1 MENAEAFRQWD
12 GVAPGWIKWE
22 HVSNRMLAAATEVLL
37 DRAGVAA
44 GGRVLD
50 IATGA
55 GDQARAAARRVGP
68 AGFVLATDISPT
80 MLEFV
85 AEQARVADL
94 ANIAIHACA
103 AENLPRDHAPFDS
116 AICRCGMMLL
126 PDPVAAVAAVRDV
139 LRPGGRLGG
148 LVMSSP
154 AANPFYV
161 AVPSILRRHANK
173 PAPTSGPGFLALADP
188 ELLTDLFAGAGLTD
202 VTITTLEASLNRR
215 RPRHDS
221 GSLWC
226 GPRYHRRSAPIRS
239 GRRLGRSSY
248 DPRPVGD
255 ARWFRRADTVPYR
268 QRPEA
273 TLIPDMVTWARS
285 RIANQ
290 RAVDIRARARP

>member
-1 MENAEAFRQWD
+1 MENAEVFRQWD

-116 AICRCGMMLL
+116 AICRCGLMLL

-202 VTITTLEASLNRR
+202 LTITTLDAICGLPSIDDTLVMIQEAFGAVRGIIDDQPKSVQDAAWAEVRTTLGQWET
-215 RPRHDS
+215 PDGFATPTQFHIAS
-221 GSLWC
+221 G
-226 GPRYHRRSAPIRS
+226 
-239 GRRLGRSSY
+239 
-248 DPRPVGD
+248 
-255 ARWFRRADTVPYR
+255 
-268 QRPEA
+268 QRPH
-273 TLIPDMVTWARS
+273 
-285 RIANQ
+285 
-290 RAVDIRARARP
+290 